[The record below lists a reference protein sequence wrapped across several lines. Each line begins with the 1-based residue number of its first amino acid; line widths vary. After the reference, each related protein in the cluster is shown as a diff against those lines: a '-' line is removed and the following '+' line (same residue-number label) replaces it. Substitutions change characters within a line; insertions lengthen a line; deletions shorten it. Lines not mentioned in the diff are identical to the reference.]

1 MSLYVVGIGPG
12 NREGMTQE
20 AFDVL
25 AGCGVIIGY
34 TVYVGLV
41 REYFPEKEYET
52 TPMKQETERCRMAL
66 ERAASGQD
74 VAVVCSGDSGVY
86 GMAGLI
92 YEMKEKMAREEA
104 ELSCEKED
112 AGEKRG
118 EQEAGK
124 EMRSAADVDI
134 RVISGVTAANSGAA
148 LLGAPLSHDF
158 AVISLSDLL
167 TPLDLIRKRLRCAA
181 MSDMAICLY
190 NPSSKKRGDYLRMA
204 CDIILEYQSPETVCG
219 FVRNIGREGQEIRIM
234 NLSQLRETQTDM
246 FTTVYIGNSA
256 TRRVDGKMVTPRG
269 YRME

>member
-92 YEMKEKMAREEA
+92 YELKEKMAREE
-104 ELSCEKED
+104 ET
-112 AGEKRG
+112 
-118 EQEAGK
+118 
-124 EMRSAADVDI
+124 RSVADVDI

-234 NLSQLRETQTDM
+234 NLSQLREAQTDM